1 MHHTCSGTDLGNKL
15 RGGDFFMDNKFGHD
29 FVNQAN

>member
-1 MHHTCSGTDLGNKL
+1 MYHTCSGTDLGNKL
-15 RGGDFFMDNKFGHD
+15 RGGDNKCGHD